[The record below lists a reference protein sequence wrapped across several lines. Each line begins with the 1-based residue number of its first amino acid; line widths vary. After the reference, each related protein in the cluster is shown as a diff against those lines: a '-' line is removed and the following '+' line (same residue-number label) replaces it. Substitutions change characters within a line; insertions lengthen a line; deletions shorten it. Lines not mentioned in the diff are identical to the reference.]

1 MAEHLTRET
10 IDAFGRGTLAPA
22 ALLAVDDHLASC
34 EACRCPGSSVDH
46 RGRHLAG
53 SARPQFLH

>member
-34 EACRCPGSSVDH
+34 EACRA
-46 RGRHLAG
+46 LA
-53 SARPQFLH
+53 R